1 MWQAEWQ
8 KRYTRRHLLKIEAG
22 EYHFNVAASRVKFD
36 GFMTVY
42 SYDTEKSTM
51 NAAMKK
57 ITKDTEITLSEL
69 KPQQHLARG
78 PTGTFT
84 DGFFFSKDVQN

>member
-1 MWQAEWQ
+1 ML
-8 KRYTRRHLLKIEAG
+8 RL
-22 EYHFNVAASRVKFD
+22 SRVKFD

-69 KPQQHLARG
+69 KPQQH
-78 PTGTFT
+78 FT
-84 DGFFFSKDVQN
+84 QPPAHFTEASLVKTLEELGIVVQVRMHRQLLLFWHEDIL

>member
-1 MWQAEWQ
+1 MASRMAEAV
-8 KRYTRRHLLKIEAG
+8 YETTSVKIEAG

-57 ITKDTEITLSEL
+57 ITKDTETHFQNKTS
-69 KPQQHLARG
+69 AA
-78 PTGTFT
+78 FT
-84 DGFFFSKDVQN
+84 QPRHILQRLLL

>member
-1 MWQAEWQ
+1 MASRMAEAV
-8 KRYTRRHLLKIEAG
+8 YETTTVKIEAG

-69 KPQQHLARG
+69 KPQQH
-78 PTGTFT
+78 FT
-84 DGFFFSKDVQN
+84 QPPAHFTPIFS